1 MKDRWRAKLYGIYF
15 FISCGEVEKTCDMRS
30 DRDYKNCEIGN
41 YFERKED
48 AQKVIDSEEWKSF
61 WKKVKNKEI

>member
-1 MKDRWRAKLYGIYF
+1 
-15 FISCGEVEKTCDMRS
+15 MRS
-30 DRDYKNCEIGN
+30 DRDYKNYEIGN

-61 WKKVKNKEI
+61 WKKVRSREIVGDK